1 MPPWLGGHAEIQGP
15 ALKMEF
21 PRVRFSTVTA
31 GFCCRFANEEQL
43 SESETCVMEFNKKES
58 TYSLTLSGDVKGKQ
72 GKVKVVAKNNGG
84 EAMSEAQLVI
94 SGRSPEFIEKPIKC
108 IVLEGTGSADPVIVY
123 CCCKKVKVARTRL
136 QSVRFR
142 S

>member
-1 MPPWLGGHAEIQGP
+1 
-15 ALKMEF
+15 
-21 PRVRFSTVTA
+21 
-31 GFCCRFANEEQL
+31 
-43 SESETCVMEFNKKES
+43 MEFNKKES

-136 QSVRFR
+136 QSVGFR